1 METLL
6 LPQSIKFYP
15 GEHENKGSFVIEPC
29 YYGYGVTL
37 GNALRRVLL
46 SSLPGGAVTTI
57 RIEGTQ
63 HEFSSI
69 PHVKEDIVELIL
81 NFKLLRLKVF
91 SEEPVMLVLQA
102 RGEKEVTAKD
112 IKPHASV
119 EIVNTDLHIA
129 TLTDAKAQ
137 LNIEIVVQQGRG
149 YVTTEMREKEKLD
162 IGMIAIDAIFTPIQ
176 NVGFQVENT
185 RVGQITNYDKLTL
198 TIETDGTVS
207 PKEAFQQAVDILLNH
222 FNLLKNYAPME
233 TSSQTNASSSVKTES
248 LETVSKEAVSVN
260 DGQEDKEKKGK
271 EK

>member
-6 LPQSIKFYP
+6 LPQSLKFLP
-15 GEHENKGSFVIEPC
+15 GEHGYKGSFVIEPC

-57 RIEGTQ
+57 RVEGAQ
-63 HEFSSI
+63 HEFSTI
-69 PHVKEDIVELIL
+69 PNVKEDLVELIL

-112 IKPHASV
+112 IKPNASV
-119 EIVNTDLHIA
+119 EIVNPDLHIA

-162 IGMIAIDAIFTPIQ
+162 IGMIAIDAAFTPVR

-198 TIETDGTVS
+198 TIETDGTVT

-222 FNLLKNYAPME
+222 FNFLKNYGQM
-233 TSSQTNASSSVKTES
+233 ES
-248 LETVSKEAVSVN
+248 LSPTDVASPKEEPQSKDV
-260 DGQEDKEKKGK
+260 QEDKEESVTKKGK
-271 EK
+271 KEG